1 MLFRSQD
8 WSTKFWD
15 TSSAY
20 ARSRVRL
27 ASVRLTLICLLVS
40 IFFSSATQAQVP
52 AGVPVFE
59 IVPEES
65 AIHFSVK
72 ASAPVDG
79 TFGKWDATLTFKSSD
94 ATTGVLDIKIQ
105 AASVN
110 TGSGIK
116 NRKLKG
122 KDFFNAKRNPLITFR
137 STKVI
142 QTGPYS
148 FEVDGDFTL
157 RGVTKPETLTLTI
170 TGKGTGSGRI
180 IGTMAFNRK
189 DYGMTKGIPFVKIA
203 DRVEV
208 SVNLK
213 ATQVSGPRLVYKQ

>member
-1 MLFRSQD
+1 MPEL
-8 WSTKFWD
+8 T
-15 TSSAY
+15 
-20 ARSRVRL
+20 RVRRSLRL
-27 ASVRLTLICLLVS
+27 AGVRLILFYVLTSTLFPSL
-40 IFFSSATQAQVP
+40 TRAQVA

-79 TFGKWDATLTFKSSD
+79 TFDKWDATLTFMSPD
-94 ATTGVLDIKIQ
+94 ATSGVLDIEIQ
-105 AASVN
+105 AAGVN
-110 TGSGIK
+110 TGSGVK
-116 NRKLKG
+116 NRRLKG
-122 KDFFNAKRNPLITFR
+122 KDFFNAKQDPLITFR
-137 STKVI
+137 SKKVI
-142 QTGPYS
+142 QTGPDS

-157 RGVTKPETLTLTI
+157 RGVTKIQTLALTI

-180 IGTMAFNRK
+180 IGTMAFDRK

-213 ATQVSGPRLVYKQ
+213 AKQVSGPRLVYKQ